1 MPEFCVSLSE
11 FSGSEICLVDTP
23 GFGGTEKDITIFK
36 MLSNWLI
43 QTYVLT
49 VIRELRHQSLFRKK
63 EGCDLAGVFYFHR
76 ISDDWAKFHSDHLG
90 YFQQLYEEELGKVV
104 FTITNWE
111 AVDEDTGRQRE
122 KELKGIH
129 LKYALERGAS
139 IQRFTN
145 DYRSAIKIISLGMG
159 EDQSKS
165 VVGEPQHNR

>member
-1 MPEFCVSLSE
+1 MSATLHNLVDFGRRRNLTAVM
-11 FSGSEICLVDTP
+11 FHQSGSQISTCSN
-23 GFGGTEKDITIFK
+23 EKRKAKASSGQLCT
-36 MLSNWLI
+36 SLI
-43 QTYVLT
+43 SG
-49 VIRELRHQSLFRKK
+49 H
-63 EGCDLAGVFYFHR
+63 
-76 ISDDWAKFHSDHLG
+76 WAKFHSDHLG
-90 YFQQLYEEELGKVV
+90 YFQQLYEEELGKVA
-104 FTITNWE
+104 FTNWE